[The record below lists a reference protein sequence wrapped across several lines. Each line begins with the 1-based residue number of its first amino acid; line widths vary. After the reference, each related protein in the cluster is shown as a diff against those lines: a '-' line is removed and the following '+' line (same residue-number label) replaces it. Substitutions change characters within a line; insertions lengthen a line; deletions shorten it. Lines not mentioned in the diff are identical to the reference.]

1 MRRFTHPS
9 PPPDYKPSI
18 MKISLLQRSSRTI
31 ALFLCSFVLAT
42 SASAGELKVAT
53 VNMTTLLNNYYK
65 TKAAEN
71 EDEVEKT
78 DIKKD
83 DAERLSALQALK
95 EELRKLFNEFND
107 PSLSADKKKAIS
119 KTAADRKATLAA
131 LEREREEFL
140 QRRGRALNQ
149 KMGGIMDQIRTDVI
163 EAVNAHAATQNA
175 DYVFDNSGL
184 TTSQVPFLI
193 YVRNKIDLTDAVLEK
208 LNKDAPKVEEAP
220 KVETA
225 E

>member
-1 MRRFTHPS
+1 
-9 PPPDYKPSI
+9 
-18 MKISLLQRSSRTI
+18 MKIALLKRSSRI
-31 ALFLCSFVLAT
+31 AALLLCSVGLT
-42 SASAGELKVAT
+42 LSASAGELKVAT
-53 VNMTTLLNNYYK
+53 VNMTTLLNNYHK

-83 DAERLSALQALK
+83 DAERLSAIQAMK
-95 EELRKLFNEFND
+95 EEMRKLFTEFND
-107 PSLSADKKKAIS
+107 PSLSAEKKKAIS

-140 QRRGRALNQ
+140 QRRGRALSQ
-149 KMGGIMDQIRTDVI
+149 KMGGLMDQIRSDVL
-163 EAVNAHAATQNA
+163 EAVNAYAATQNV
-175 DYVFDNSGL
+175 DYVFDDSGL

-193 YVRNKIDLTDAVLEK
+193 YVRDKVDLTEAVLAN
-208 LNKDAPKVEEAP
+208 LNKDAPIVEEKP
-220 KVETA
+220 TTEGA